1 MSDSKGSPRSHRD
14 AVRRGL
20 VYGLY
25 HVALNHK
32 ITINAAGAAVGFGS
46 LLVDDIPKGFW
57 DFRMASCAL
66 KFTKQDANLIATWSG
81 SYGFGTIATAD
92 LTLATTEVN
101 LIPSPAGAGA
111 VIGPATAGVI
121 TAARVSN
128 NVAPAAPFD
137 NSSGSLAIFLN
148 MTANAAD
155 ITDSSAAVVLVQGF
169 LELVGGFLV
178 LP

>member
-46 LLVDDIPKGFW
+46 LLIDDIPKGIW
-57 DFRMASCAL
+57 DLRYSSCAL
-66 KFTKQDANLIATWSG
+66 KFTKLDANLIATWSG
-81 SYGFGTIATAD
+81 TYGFGTTATAD
-92 LTLATTEVN
+92 LTLATTE
-101 LIPSPAGAGA
+101 IGIIGSAGAGVA
-111 VIGPATAGVI
+111 IGPAVAGVFS
-121 TAARVSN
+121 AARATQ
-128 NVAPAAPFD
+128 APTQSPPYD